1 MKEKERKGFGLIK
14 LVIAVIVLGG
24 AGYFVFGSFIK
35 PKQNETLR
43 VGFTGEMMEA
53 LTVAALENELF
64 KENGLEVSLKYYPT
78 GKFALEEGLLSGQ
91 VDIAAAA
98 VTPVIT
104 NFIDGSKI
112 RIISVLGRG
121 NEQMRLIAKKSSNIS
136 SQEDLKGK
144 KIGTQKSS
152 AAHYYLYLFLDYNK
166 IKSSEVEIVFVD
178 PDKAVES
185 IVDGTIDALI
195 IREPYISEAAKI
207 LGDDAVLFPFDS
219 APYKTF
225 VYVTTDTFAKRNP
238 EIIKNF
244 LNAVLKAQNFI
255 DYNNQDAK
263 TMFENYQ
270 DVSKTQVARQWGQT
284 NWNVVIDEA
293 LVLDLLDQGSW
304 AMASDL
310 TKNKI
315 SLTRESL
322 RDLIY
327 TDALRAI
334 KPGSVTF
341 R

>member
-1 MKEKERKGFGLIK
+1 MKEKEHKGFGLIK
-14 LVIAVIVLGG
+14 LVIVVLILGG
-24 AGYFVFGSFIK
+24 ASYFVFSRFIK

-53 LTVAALENELF
+53 LTVAALDNGLF
-64 KENGLEVSLKYYPT
+64 KENGLDVSLKYYPT
-78 GKFALEEGLLSGQ
+78 GKIALEEGLLSGQ

-104 NFIDGSKI
+104 NYIDGSKI
-112 RIISVLGRG
+112 KIISVLGRG
-121 NEQMRLIAKKSSNIS
+121 NEQMSLVAKKSSGIS
-136 SQEDLKGK
+136 LPQDLKGK

-152 AAHYYLYLFLDYNK
+152 AAHFYLSLFLDYNK

-185 IVDGTIDALI
+185 IVGGTIDALI
-195 IREPYISEAAKI
+195 IREPFISEAAET
-207 LGDDAVLFPFDS
+207 LGEDAVLFPFDS

-225 VYVTTDTFAKRNP
+225 VYVTTDTFVKRNP

-244 LNAVLKAQNFI
+244 LSAVLKAQNFI
-255 DYNNQDAK
+255 NYNNEDAK

-270 DVSKTQVARQWGQT
+270 DVSKTQVAGQWGQT
-284 NWNVVIDEA
+284 SWNVVIDEA